1 MNQIVEKKVKNYQE
15 ALERTMA
22 LRCEMIEAEISIIY
36 AKKIMGISSWERF
49 MRGEVPK
56 AKEILLKKELERV
69 PKSIRERDKNFK
81 NFQKAMFLKEKQT
94 KELEEMLGEDRQRIY
109 AVVRGTVQDEGLKQN
124 IEKELD
130 ITLDR
135 KSTRL

>member
-56 AKEILLKKELERV
+56 EKEILLKKELERV

-81 NFQKAMFLKEKQT
+81 KFQKAMFLKEKQT

-130 ITLDR
+130 ITLE
-135 KSTRL
+135 

>member
-130 ITLDR
+130 ITLE
-135 KSTRL
+135 

>member
-1 MNQIVEKKVKNYQE
+1 MNQIVEGKVKRYQE

-22 LRCEMIEAEISIIY
+22 LRCEMIEAEVSIIY
-36 AKKIMGISSWERF
+36 AKKIMGISSWEKF

-56 AKEILLKKELERV
+56 EKELLLKKELERV

-81 NFQKAMFLKEKQT
+81 KFQKAMFLKEKQT
-94 KELEEMLGEDRQRIY
+94 KELEEMLGEDRQKIY

-130 ITLDR
+130 ITL
-135 KSTRL
+135 K

>member
-56 AKEILLKKELERV
+56 EKEILLQKELERV

-130 ITLDR
+130 ITL
-135 KSTRL
+135 K

>member
-1 MNQIVEKKVKNYQE
+1 MNQIVEGKVKRYQE

-22 LRCEMIEAEISIIY
+22 LRCEMIEAEVSIIY
-36 AKKIMGISSWERF
+36 AKKIMGISSWEKF

-56 AKEILLKKELERV
+56 EKELLLKKELERV

-94 KELEEMLGEDRQRIY
+94 KELEEMLGEDRQKIY

-130 ITLDR
+130 ITL
-135 KSTRL
+135 K

>member
-56 AKEILLKKELERV
+56 EKEILLQKELERV

-109 AVVRGTVQDEGLKQN
+109 AVVRGTLQDEGLKQN

-130 ITLDR
+130 ITL
-135 KSTRL
+135 K

>member
-1 MNQIVEKKVKNYQE
+1 MNQVVEKKVRDYQE

-36 AKKIMGISSWERF
+36 AKKIMGISNWEKF
-49 MRGEVPK
+49 MRGAGPK
-56 AKEILLKKELERV
+56 EKEILLKKELERI

-109 AVVRGTVQDEGLKQN
+109 AVVRGTLQDEGLKQN

-130 ITLDR
+130 ITL
-135 KSTRL
+135 K

>member
-1 MNQIVEKKVKNYQE
+1 MNQVVEKKVRDYQE

-36 AKKIMGISSWERF
+36 AKKIMGISSWEKF

-56 AKEILLKKELERV
+56 EKEILLKKELERV

-94 KELEEMLGEDRQRIY
+94 KELEEMLGEDRQKIY

-130 ITLDR
+130 ITL
-135 KSTRL
+135 K

>member
-22 LRCEMIEAEISIIY
+22 LRCEMIEAEVSIIY

-56 AKEILLKKELERV
+56 EKEILLKKELERV

-130 ITLDR
+130 ITLE
-135 KSTRL
+135 

>member
-1 MNQIVEKKVKNYQE
+1 
-15 ALERTMA
+15 
-22 LRCEMIEAEISIIY
+22 
-36 AKKIMGISSWERF
+36 MGISNWEKF

-56 AKEILLKKELERV
+56 EKEILLKKELERI

-109 AVVRGTVQDEGLKQN
+109 AVVRGTLQDEGLKQN

-130 ITLDR
+130 ITL
-135 KSTRL
+135 K

>member
-1 MNQIVEKKVKNYQE
+1 MNQIVEGKVKKYQE

-56 AKEILLKKELERV
+56 EKEILLQKELERV

-109 AVVRGTVQDEGLKQN
+109 AVVRGTLQDEGLKQN
-124 IEKELD
+124 IEKELN
-130 ITLDR
+130 ITL
-135 KSTRL
+135 K

>member
-1 MNQIVEKKVKNYQE
+1 MNQIVEGKVKRYQE
-15 ALERTMA
+15 ALERTMT
-22 LRCEMIEAEISIIY
+22 LRCEMIEAEVSIIY
-36 AKKIMGISSWERF
+36 AKKIMGISSWEKF

-56 AKEILLKKELERV
+56 EKELLLKKELERV

-130 ITLDR
+130 ITLE
-135 KSTRL
+135 

>member
-1 MNQIVEKKVKNYQE
+1 MNQVVEKKVRDYQE

-36 AKKIMGISSWERF
+36 AKKIMGISNWEKF

-56 AKEILLKKELERV
+56 EKEILLKKELERI

-109 AVVRGTVQDEGLKQN
+109 AVVRGTLQDEGLKQN

-130 ITLDR
+130 ITL
-135 KSTRL
+135 K